1 MSRRRVKLTNRSR
14 GRRGPPGRGSAVLF
28 AALGDDTRLG
38 LMLMIGTGAGR
49 SITQLA
55 ARTRYTR
62 QAVTKHLR
70 VLESAGLVRRKR
82 RGRETLFEPEP
93 GSLDEARRA

>member
-1 MSRRRVKLTNRSR
+1 MLTI
-14 GRRGPPGRGSAVLF
+14 A
-28 AALGDDTRLG
+28 
-38 LMLMIGTGAGR
+38 TGAGR
-49 SITQLA
+49 SITQLT

-70 VLESAGLVRRKR
+70 VLESAGLLRRTR

-93 GSLDEARRA
+93 GSLDEARRALDAISKMWDDTLARLKAFVEVSPLATRGPTNRG